1 MWYRY
6 TILPALS
13 LNGILELDV
22 YTEALTVEKFNEFI
36 EHLLHHTMEH
46 SLFSNM
52 YNFFQRSDQGINHN
66 AY

>member
-1 MWYRY
+1 MRYRY

-13 LNGILELDV
+13 LNVILALDV
-22 YTEALTVEKFNEFI
+22 YTEALTAEKFNEFI
-36 EHLLHHTMEH
+36 EHLLHRTMEH

-52 YNFFQRSDQGINHN
+52 DNFFRRSDQGINHN